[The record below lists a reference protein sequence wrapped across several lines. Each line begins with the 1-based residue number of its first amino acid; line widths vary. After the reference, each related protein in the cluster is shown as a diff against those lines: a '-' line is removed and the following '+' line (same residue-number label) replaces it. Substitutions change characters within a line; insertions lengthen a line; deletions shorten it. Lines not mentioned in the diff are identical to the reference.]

1 MCYRVVISALE
12 LIEPCLGVVVVASVA
27 QRVDLRHCACGGE
40 DVAPCV
46 VDVGGHFLIL
56 KAGDVPNHLHH
67 IALQIQHIAVSL
79 SGSGA
84 VFVNQRKGSAGFVVN
99 EIQDLRRAAAA
110 NRFSHDLAVL
120 RDIGMGRGAAAYC
133 DLLGFPDAISVVDV
147 GCGFPRLQ
155 HSRSA

>member
-1 MCYRVVISALE
+1 M
-12 LIEPCLGVVVVASVA
+12 
-27 QRVDLRHCACGGE
+27 
-40 DVAPCV
+40 
-46 VDVGGHFLIL
+46 IL
-56 KAGDVPNHLHH
+56 KAGDVPNQLHH

-120 RDIGMGRGAAAYC
+120 RDIG
-133 DLLGFPDAISVVDV
+133 IWVVV
-147 GCGFPRLQ
+147 LPPTVTCLV
-155 HSRSA
+155 SRMPSAL

>member
-1 MCYRVVISALE
+1 
-12 LIEPCLGVVVVASVA
+12 
-27 QRVDLRHCACGGE
+27 
-40 DVAPCV
+40 
-46 VDVGGHFLIL
+46 LIL
-56 KAGDVPNHLHH
+56 KAGDVPNQLHH